1 MLRNCV
7 ASLRLFRNEWFHAK
21 VDKDRDTLLTSDIPV
36 LWPPGI
42 SHASTIEAGWLYYH
56 KTDLLLSLSW
66 HGKGLHIYIF
76 MNFSTSLEY
85 FNARPCLQSAENICL
100 AASTKLPCAVG
111 HGSSYSTFR
120 HLDCWLPG
128 RLQAART

>member
-36 LWPPGI
+36 MWPPGI
-42 SHASTIEAGWLYYH
+42 SHASTRLGGCTIIKLTYSFH
-56 KTDLLLSLSW
+56 C
-66 HGKGLHIYIF
+66 HGMERVYIYIF